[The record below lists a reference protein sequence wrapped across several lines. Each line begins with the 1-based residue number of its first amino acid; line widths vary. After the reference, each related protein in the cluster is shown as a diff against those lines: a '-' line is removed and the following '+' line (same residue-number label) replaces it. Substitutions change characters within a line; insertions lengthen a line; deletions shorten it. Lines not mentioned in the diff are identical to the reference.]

1 MLLVHIGHCL
11 GDPRAVRA
19 QHRVDLVLRDE
30 LLVEAGRCL
39 PIRCVIVDHELNPT
53 PEHSAFLIR
62 MLLAKKVTF
71 TNVAPLYGGLSGE
84 SRGCADADRL
94 LRQACGR
101 RPQAK
106 AEAKADQPT
115 IFDAEHSRDLSRPTA
130 VEESNYRHRRLL
142 RARRE
147 RPRGRRAAEQRD
159 ELAPLYLIELHS
171 VPVSQGRL
179 VGYPIG
185 EDQSGGIGA
194 NLQLVVR
201 WRDTRQQSSIAA
213 VQPNAGRSN

>member
-39 PIRCVIVDHELNPT
+39 PIRCVIIDHEFNAT

-94 LRQACGR
+94 LRQACER

-106 AEAKADQPT
+106 AKAKANQPT

-130 VEESNYRHRRLL
+130 VKESNYQRPRLL
-142 RARRE
+142 CARGE
-147 RPRGRRAAEQRD
+147 RPRCRAPGERD
-159 ELAPLYLIELHS
+159 ELAPPHGAFPPAETPGALTLSHS
-171 VPVSQGRL
+171 GRRPL
-179 VGYPIG
+179 CIT
-185 EDQSGGIGA
+185 A
-194 NLQLVVR
+194 NLAANVSWVK
-201 WRDTRQQSSIAA
+201 TSKAQSK
-213 VQPNAGRSN
+213 Q

>member
-11 GDPRAVRA
+11 GDPRAIRA

-39 PIRCVIVDHELNPT
+39 PIRCVIIDHKLNPP

-71 TNVAPLYGGLSGE
+71 TNVVPLYGGLSGE

-106 AEAKADQPT
+106 AKAKAGQPT
-115 IFDAEHSRDLSRPTA
+115 IFDAEHSRDLSGPTA
-130 VEESNYRHRRLL
+130 VEESNYRLPACCAGAASRL
-142 RARRE
+142 
-147 RPRGRRAAEQRD
+147 RGA
-159 ELAPLYLIELHS
+159 
-171 VPVSQGRL
+171 
-179 VGYPIG
+179 
-185 EDQSGGIGA
+185 
-194 NLQLVVR
+194 
-201 WRDTRQQSSIAA
+201 
-213 VQPNAGRSN
+213 

>member
-39 PIRCVIVDHELNPT
+39 PIRCVIIDHELNPT

-71 TNVAPLYGGLSGE
+71 TYVAPLYGGISGE

-106 AEAKADQPT
+106 AEAKADQPRNED
-115 IFDAEHSRDLSRPTA
+115 IWVVWGARIHGLLAPFKKGAAGSCPYRSSGCSRPG
-130 VEESNYRHRRLL
+130 L
-142 RARRE
+142 RPHA
-147 RPRGRRAAEQRD
+147 
-159 ELAPLYLIELHS
+159 
-171 VPVSQGRL
+171 
-179 VGYPIG
+179 
-185 EDQSGGIGA
+185 
-194 NLQLVVR
+194 
-201 WRDTRQQSSIAA
+201 
-213 VQPNAGRSN
+213 